1 MALKGFEI
9 NNRMKKILLALLA
22 TLSIAK
28 AATVGITSDADYYM
42 YYGTYSDVRTPF
54 YVGVNDIAI
63 GSPYQYHFNAA
74 GMGMSDISNFQSG
87 DTALL
92 NINLQRFRVP
102 GAVVPGYQGPPSYSY
117 LTSGVTFTLK
127 VVALT
132 DSFDNIQYASSPLDW
147 YKSNLLNQPTIA
159 SVNFTE
165 AGWKAIDVT
174 SAFEQWKVG
183 SLSNNGLGLIGTYSS
198 TTGTTAQFYSTESAF
213 SPYVN
218 IIPEPNIFKYIASA
232 LVIALIIRQFAK

>member
-1 MALKGFEI
+1 
-9 NNRMKKILLALLA
+9 MKKILLALLA

-28 AATVGITSDADYYM
+28 AATVGITSDADYYV
-42 YYGTYSDVRTPF
+42 YYGTYSDTRTPF
-54 YVGVNDIAI
+54 YVGVNDITA

-74 GMGMSDISNFQSG
+74 GMSMSDISNFQSG
-87 DTALL
+87 NTALL

-102 GAVVPGYQGPPSYSY
+102 GAVIPGYQGPPSYSY

-132 DSFDNIQYASSPLDW
+132 DAFDNIQYASSPLDW
-147 YKSNLLNQPTIA
+147 YKNNLLNQPTIA
-159 SVNFTE
+159 SVDFTE
-165 AGWKAIDVT
+165 AGWKSIDVT
-174 SAFEQWKVG
+174 AAFAQWNAGTLV
-183 SLSNNGLGLIGTYSS
+183 NNGLGLVGTYSS

-218 IIPEPNIFKYIASA
+218 IIPEPEVFKYIVCIVVM
-232 LVIALIIRQFAK
+232 LLILRLFTK

>member
-1 MALKGFEI
+1 M
-9 NNRMKKILLALLA
+9 
-22 TLSIAK
+22 
-28 AATVGITSDADYYM
+28 
-42 YYGTYSDVRTPF
+42 RTPL
-54 YVGVNDIAI
+54 YVGVNDTTV
-63 GSPYQYHFNAA
+63 GSPYQYHFNVA
-74 GMGMSDISNFQSG
+74 GIEISDISNFQTG

-92 NINLQRFRVP
+92 NINLHRFRVP

-147 YKSNLLNQPTIA
+147 YTNNLLIQPTIA
-159 SVNFTE
+159 SVNLTD
-165 AGWKAIDVT
+165 AGWSAIDVT
-174 SAFEQWKVG
+174 GALNQWKVG

-198 TTGTTAQFYSTESAF
+198 TTGTTAQFYSSESAF

-218 IIPEPNIFKYIASA
+218 IVPEPSMLKYFIVA
-232 LVIALIIRQFAK
+232 LVAAFVTRQFAK

>member
-1 MALKGFEI
+1 MLK
-9 NNRMKKILLALLA
+9 NILISLFCLLPLISEA
-22 TLSIAK
+22 V
-28 AATVGITSDADYYM
+28 TVGITSDADYYV
-42 YYGTYSDVRTPF
+42 YYGTYSDARTPF
-54 YVGVNDIAI
+54 YVGVNDITA

-74 GMGMSDISNFQSG
+74 GIAMSDITDFQSG

-92 NINLQRFRVP
+92 NLNLQRFRVP

-132 DSFDNIQYASSPLDW
+132 DAFDNIQYASSPLSW
-147 YKSNLLNQPTIA
+147 YQTNLLNQPTIA
-159 SVNFTE
+159 SVDFTE
-165 AGWKAIDVT
+165 AGWKSIDVS
-174 SAFEQWKVG
+174 SAFVQWNSG
-183 SLSNNGLGLIGTYSS
+183 TLANNGLGLVGTYSS

-218 IIPEPNIFKYIASA
+218 IIPEPAIFKYIITA
-232 LVIALIIRQFAK
+232 LVMVLIIRLFTK